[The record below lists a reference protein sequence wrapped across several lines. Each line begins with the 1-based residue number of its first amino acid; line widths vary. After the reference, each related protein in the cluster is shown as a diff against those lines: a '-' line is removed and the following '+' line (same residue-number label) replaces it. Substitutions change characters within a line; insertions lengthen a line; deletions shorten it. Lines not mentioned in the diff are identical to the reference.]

1 MGGMELKLVPIEKP
15 EEVNVIL
22 GHAHFIKTVEDVHEA
37 MVNAVPGIKFGL
49 AFNEASQE
57 RLVRRSGTD
66 PDLVELAVK
75 NALAVGAGHFF
86 LVMLGPGVFPINV
99 LPYLRQVPEV
109 VALYAATANPVQVV
123 VLEEGEQR
131 GVLGVLDGLTPL
143 GVEGEEHEKARKAL
157 LRRFGYKL

>member
-1 MGGMELKLVPIEKP
+1 MELKLVPIEKP

-37 MVNAVPGIKFGL
+37 MVNAVPGIRFGL

-66 PDLVELAVK
+66 DALVELAVK

-99 LPYLRQVPEV
+99 
-109 VALYAATANPVQVV
+109 
-123 VLEEGEQR
+123 GR
-131 GVLGVLDGLTPL
+131 G
-143 GVEGEEHEKARKAL
+143 RSS
-157 LRRFGYKL
+157 

>member
-1 MGGMELKLVPIEKP
+1 MEIRLVPIEKP
-15 EEVNVIL
+15 EELNVIL
-22 GHAHFIKTVEDVHEA
+22 GQAHFIKTVEDLHEA
-37 MVNAVPGIKFGL
+37 LVNAVPGIRFGL

-66 PDLVELAVK
+66 PELVELAVK

-86 LVMLGPGVFPINV
+86 VVVLGAGVYPINV
-99 LPYLRQVPEV
+99 LPQLRQVPEV
-109 VALYAATANPVQVV
+109 VGFFAATANPVQVV

-143 GVEGEEHEKARKAL
+143 GVEDETHEKARKEL